1 MAINLYS
8 LKQEPYS
15 EDILLFKRRAKE
27 SSRSRLNY
35 VEMMLF
41 LLTLSVLREKL
52 LFSQWSLVAVPVFFF
67 YYYLNTKAA
76 YDFYIS

>member
-67 YYYLNTKAA
+67 
-76 YDFYIS
+76 FFFI